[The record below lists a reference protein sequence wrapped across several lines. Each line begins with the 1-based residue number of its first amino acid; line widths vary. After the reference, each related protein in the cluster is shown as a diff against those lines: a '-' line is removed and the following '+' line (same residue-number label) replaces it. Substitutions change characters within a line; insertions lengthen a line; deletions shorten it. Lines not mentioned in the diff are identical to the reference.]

1 MAWSVRK
8 MIASVTAAIRVSG
21 YAMAT
26 ETSVGISRIQ
36 VHRRPGRQHE
46 GLLIAGKL
54 TIPVAI
60 GKSGIWPLKRE
71 GDGRSPAGTWRI
83 QRVLYRPDHGP
94 RPITRLPC
102 APLRPDDGWCDAT
115 DHRLYNR
122 PVKLPFPA
130 SHERMWRED
139 GLYDLVLVL
148 DHNNRPRIRR
158 HGSAVFIHLAR
169 PGFMGTEGCVALR
182 RADMRR
188 LLARLQPGA
197 RITLVPG

>member
-1 MAWSVRK
+1 MR
-8 MIASVTAAIRVSG
+8 R
-21 YAMAT
+21 
-26 ETSVGISRIQ
+26 ETSVGISHVQ
-36 VHRRPGRQHE
+36 VHRRPGRPHE
-46 GLLIAGKL
+46 GLLMAGKL

-60 GKSGIWPLKRE
+60 GKNGIWPMKRE
-71 GDGRSPAGTWRI
+71 GDGRSPAGTWHI

-94 RPITRLPC
+94 RPITHLPC
-102 APLRPDDGWCDAT
+102 APLHPDDGWCDAP

-148 DHNNRPRIRR
+148 DHNSRPRIRR

-169 PGFMGTEGCVALR
+169 PGFAGTEGCVALR
-182 RADMRR
+182 RTDMYR
-188 LLARLQPGA
+188 LLACLQPGA
-197 RITLVPG
+197 RITLLPG